1 MKDISNIIKL
11 ASKYDFTSLEKL
23 LNKEATH
30 DLECI
35 LQKINYHV
43 NLINQRQNNKSKKIN
58 DFKLNLEKY
67 YTNKGIKTKI
77 FDDIKVI
84 ESLYSKILED
94 RIKILGKY
102 NSQDIIYTQ
111 FSLMNHLYNQILKHA
126 NAIKEKKYNYFENL
140 MNAKSEYFNGDDLD
154 KHIEELSKVFFMNL
168 MISSYENNWFNI
180 KSNEAL
186 IPHEI
191 FNKNKDKKLEEEIKI
206 CEDLIFNTGFW
217 DITEDIDF
225 KFRFFKNETVIEK
238 SEIYYTNKIWEELG
252 NYALIAKIRQQRMMA
267 QKTFEASAVLYNLG
281 LKDSVELNYVTL
293 QAQFEDL
300 YYVDIEKDDTEYK
313 NMTIKEWMK
322 SLLAFKEIVANEG
335 FNLINFDYLFSV
347 LQKHGV
353 PTSKNRIVL
362 ENFTFRSNSKDLY
375 NSPIL
380 RFSNNQILI
389 FPLSM
394 LYPDIITI
402 INSILSENNLV
413 IKDKGYDFE
422 DYVFNYLIEKSAN
435 LDNFNV
441 TQPKF
446 KNKDG
451 EFQYDV
457 LIEWENYIFI
467 IECKNRSIPNTT
479 AMSLKDFREKSN
491 EYIKQI
497 LRLKE
502 GLLNHPKQH
511 NINLNNK
518 IIVPI
523 LLNSLPFSLDYSIS
537 EIYFLDL
544 SCFSAFFNNKN
555 LYLQSSFQGE
565 IKKEHIVHTNWSSDK
580 PSVDDFLNFIKSPFH
595 VSQLKSC
602 IREHTTFHRIG
613 NYEIALDR
621 KYFDLHSEEYEKLL
635 GP

>member
-1 MKDISNIIKL
+1 S
-11 ASKYDFTSLEKL
+11 FTLP
-23 LNKEATH
+23 
-30 DLECI
+30 
-35 LQKINYHV
+35 INEF
-43 NLINQRQNNKSKKIN
+43 RT
-58 DFKLNLEKY
+58 NLERY
-67 YTNKGIKTKI
+67 YKNKGIKTNL
-77 FDDIKVI
+77 FDNIRVI
-84 ESLYSKILED
+84 EYLYRQILED

-102 NSQDIIYTQ
+102 NSEDIIHTQ
-111 FSLMNHLYNQILKHA
+111 FSLINYLYHQILKHTDT
-126 NAIKEKKYNYFENL
+126 IKEKEYKYFENL

-154 KHIEELSKVFFMNL
+154 KHIEELSKVFYMTL
-168 MISSYENNWFNI
+168 MISSYENNWFNK
-180 KSNEAL
+180 KSHEAI
-186 IPHEI
+186 IPYEI
-191 FNKNKDKKLEEEIKI
+191 FNKNKEKNKLDEEIKI
-206 CEDLIFNTGFW
+206 SEELVFNTGFW

-225 KFRFFKNETVIEK
+225 KLRFFKDEIVIENGK
-238 SEIYYTNKIWEELG
+238 IYYTNKIWEELG
-252 NYALIAKIRQQRMMA
+252 NYALIAKIRQQRMLA
-267 QKTFEASAVLYNLG
+267 QKTFEASAILYNFG
-281 LKDSVELNYVTL
+281 LKDSVKLNYLSL

-300 YYVDIEKDDTEYK
+300 YYVDIEKDNIQYK
-313 NMTIKEWMK
+313 NLTLKEWIK
-322 SLLAFKEIVANEG
+322 SLLAFKEIVKNEG
-335 FNLINFDYLFSV
+335 FNLISFDQFFKV
-347 LQKHGV
+347 LQKHGI

-375 NSPIL
+375 NNPIL

-389 FPLSM
+389 FPLTM

-402 INSILSENNLV
+402 LNSILSENNLA

-422 DYVFNYLIEKSAN
+422 NYVFNYLLEKSAH

-502 GLLNHPKQH
+502 GLLNHPRQH

-537 EIYFLDL
+537 DIYFLDL

-555 LYLQSSFQGE
+555 LYLQSSFQGK
-565 IKKEHIVHTNWSSDK
+565 IQKERIVHTNWSSDK

-602 IREHTTFHRIG
+602 LREHITFHTIG
-613 NYEIALDR
+613 NYEIALER
-621 KYFDLHSEEYEKLL
+621 KYFDLHSEEYEKILEVKKNMH
-635 GP
+635 